1 MSLRDGTSSVFIY
14 STTQLCMECT
24 LYKVSFDDT
33 FSYKHKS
40 SSRST
45 FTSFQLFSKRLI
57 RCKSFKETFKLVFGY
72 LPSLIQGY
80 NVIQFQVIFKLYVE
94 FKIFKSSN
102 VIGAYSKSILFTVFW
117 ALTYILFLNVHW
129 LFLVY
134 IIYENLIAHN

>member
-1 MSLRDGTSSVFIY
+1 MSLTDGTSSVFIY

-33 FSYKHKS
+33 FFNKHKS

-45 FTSFQLFSKRLI
+45 FTSFRLFSKRLI
-57 RCKSFKETFKLVFGY
+57 RCKFFKETFKLVFGY

-80 NVIQFQVIFKLYVE
+80 NVIQFQIIFKLYVE
-94 FKIFKSSN
+94 FKLFKSSN

-129 LFLVY
+129 PFLVY